1 MRFIPTSSH
10 PTVVLWCVNLRHDAD
25 LVSRSRSLLTPHEC
39 ARANAFGFQELRD
52 NFVLC
57 RGALRVLLSRFGCGA
72 AADLRFTAGFHGK
85 PELAAATERRVEF
98 NLSHSGGM
106 LACAFARQRELGV
119 DIERHR
125 PIDDYADIARR
136 FFSAPEVE
144 DLMSIEESG
153 RQTAFYDCWVRKEAV
168 IKALGGG
175 LSVPLDSFRV
185 SLAPADAGAL
195 LDVRDRPDEARSWTL
210 AAFSPAPHFSGA
222 VACRDPHV
230 RLEVHSADI
239 VDVFAQS

>member
-1 MRFIPTSSH
+1 MIHTLRQQK
-10 PTVVLWCVNLRHDAD
+10 TVVLWCVSLRHDAD
-25 LVSRSRSLLTPHEC
+25 LVSHSRSLLTPHEC
-39 ARANAFGFQELRD
+39 ARADAFGFQELRD

-72 AADLRFTAGFHGK
+72 AVDLRFTAGSHGK
-85 PELAAATERRVEF
+85 PELAAAAERRVEF
-98 NLSHSGGM
+98 NMSHSGGM
-106 LACAFARQRELGV
+106 LACAFARKRELGV

-125 PIDDYADIARR
+125 PIDDYAEIARR
-136 FFSAPEVE
+136 FFFAPEVE
-144 DLMSIEESG
+144 DLMRVEESG
-153 RQTAFYDCWVRKEAV
+153 RQAAFYDCWVRKEAF

-185 SLAPADAGAL
+185 SLAPGNAAAL
-195 LDVRDRPDEARSWTL
+195 LDVRDRPEEARSWTL
-210 AAFSPAPHFSGA
+210 AAFTPAPHFSGA

-230 RLEVHSADI
+230 RLEFHSADI

>member
-1 MRFIPTSSH
+1 MIHTSREQ
-10 PTVVLWCVNLRHDAD
+10 PTVVVWCVNLRHDAD

-39 ARANAFGFQELRD
+39 ARADAFGFQELRD
-52 NFVLC
+52 TFVLC
-57 RGALRVLLSRFGCGA
+57 RGALRVLLSRLGCGA
-72 AADLRFTAGFHGK
+72 AADLRFTAGFNGK
-85 PELAAATERRVEF
+85 PELAAAAERRVEF

-106 LACAFARQRELGV
+106 LACAFAHTRELGV

-125 PIDDYADIARR
+125 PIDDFADIARR
-136 FFSAPEVE
+136 FFSPPEVE

-153 RQTAFYDCWVRKEAV
+153 RQAAFYDCWVRKEAF

-185 SLAPADAGAL
+185 SLAPADTAAL
-195 LDVRDRPDEARSWTL
+195 LDVRDCPVEAQSWTL

-222 VACRDPHV
+222 VACRHPHV
-230 RLEVHSADI
+230 SLDFHSADI